1 MSTPQPG
8 DPQPNLMD
16 PAFIANPY
24 PALHALREGPGVG
37 TDVFGAQWFVTR
49 YDDVYRILYDRGLSA
64 DPANADPG
72 TSMGFIHAAGGDHR
86 DEPQSILMMDEPG
99 HTRLRKLVN
108 KAFTPRAVESLRPRA
123 GAIAAELLDAVS
135 AMPEF
140 DLMAAFARPYPTTV
154 IAEMIGVDPADR
166 AQFKAWS
173 DRSVRALDPFL
184 SAEDRALTAEASGKL
199 REYFRRAIAERRGAP
214 RDDLVS
220 RLITAHEENDAL
232 TEPEMVVMLALLL
245 TAGNV
250 TTTDLIGNGV
260 RLLLEH
266 PAELERLR
274 DDPAL
279 IPNAVEEILRFD
291 PPVVETWRTSSEAV
305 QVCGHAIAA
314 RQTLAPSLAAANHDP
329 RHFPDPGRFD
339 VTRQEIDH
347 LSFGGGIHYCLGASL
362 ARLEA
367 QVALRALLDR
377 FPRLRKAEG
386 RDPVYRA
393 LPGFRGM
400 ESFWVRVD

>member
-1 MSTPQPG
+1 MSTPAPG

-16 PAFIANPY
+16 PAFIADPY
-24 PALHALREGPGVG
+24 PALNALREGEGAGP
-37 TDVFGAQWFVTR
+37 DAFGAQWFVTR
-49 YDDVYRILYDRGLSA
+49 YDDVYRILYDRDLSA

-123 GAIAAELLDAVS
+123 EAIAGELLDAL
-135 AMPEF
+135 AGEPEF
-140 DLMAAFARPYPTTV
+140 DLMAAFAQPYPTTV

-166 AQFKAWS
+166 SQFKQWS
-173 DRSVRALDPFL
+173 DRSVRGLDPFL
-184 SAEDRALTAEASGKL
+184 SPEDRALTAEASAKL
-199 REYFRRAIAERRGAP
+199 REYFRRAIAERRSTP

-220 RLITAHEENDAL
+220 RLIAAHEEHDAL
-232 TEPEMVVMLALLL
+232 TEPEMVVMLSLLL

-260 RLLLEH
+260 KALVDH
-266 PAELERLR
+266 PAELQRLR
-274 DDPAL
+274 EDPAL

-291 PPVVETWRTSSEAV
+291 PPVIETWRTSSGPL

-314 RQTLAPSLAAANHDP
+314 RQTIAPSLAAGNHDP
-329 RHFPDPGRFD
+329 RHFPNPERFD
-339 VTRQEIDH
+339 VTRAEIDH

-367 QVALRALLDR
+367 QVALTKLLDR

-386 RDPVYRA
+386 RDPMYRA

>member
-1 MSTPQPG
+1 MQDHGAAAPS
-8 DPQPNLMD
+8 LMD
-16 PAFIANPY
+16 PAFIADPY
-24 PALHALREGPGVG
+24 PALHALREGHGVG
-37 TDVFGAQWFVTR
+37 TDLLGAQWFVTR
-49 YDDVYRILYDRGLSA
+49 YDDVYRILYDRELSA

-72 TSMGFIHAAGGDHR
+72 TSMGFIHAVSGEHR

-108 KAFTPRAVESLRPRA
+108 KAFTPRAVEALRPRA
-123 GAIAAELLDAVS
+123 GAIAAELLDALS
-135 AMPEF
+135 GQPEF
-140 DLMAAFARPYPTTV
+140 DLMAAFAQPYPTTV

-166 AQFKAWS
+166 VQFKAWS
-173 DRSVRALDPFL
+173 DLAVRGLDPFL
-184 SAEDRALTAEASGKL
+184 SPEDRARTGQAGGAL
-199 REYFRRAIAERRGAP
+199 RDYFRRALAERRRAL

-220 RLITAHEENDAL
+220 RLIAAHDENDAL
-232 TEPEMVVMLALLL
+232 TEPEMVVMLSLLL

-260 RLLLEH
+260 KTLLDH
-266 PAELERLR
+266 PAELQRLR

-291 PPVVETWRTSSEAV
+291 PPVIETWRTSSEPV
-305 QVCGHAIAA
+305 EVCGHAIAA
-314 RQTLAPSLAAANHDP
+314 RQTIAPSLAAANHDP
-329 RHFPDPGRFD
+329 RHFPDPERFD
-339 VTRQEIDH
+339 VTRQEVDH

-367 QVALRALLDR
+367 QVAVAQLVDR
-377 FPRLRKAEG
+377 FPRLRKADG
-386 RDPVYRA
+386 REPVYRA